1 MDVARWSSLVALDAA
16 YRDGATHLPAG
27 PLELYVEVAARCNL
41 RCRMCPITVDPRY
54 QPQSGGPGLFPEE
67 LFERLEPLL
76 PTLRRVYLQG
86 LGEPTLHPRLVD
98 FTARLATAG
107 VEVWVTTNGTL
118 VDEALAESLARGL
131 ARVTVSLDGA
141 TAATYERVR
150 VRGRF
155 ADLRRGLLALGAAR
169 RRHGRPAL
177 HLSLIGM
184 ASNLHE
190 LEALVDLCA
199 EVGGDGVSLE
209 ALYAWEHPDLE
220 AFAAEEHL
228 GHLAPA
234 RVAALVEGARRRAE
248 RLGLAFWSR
257 IEDIGAA
264 ALAAPPPGPAE
275 ASGATARHATD
286 TTEPGTAPAPEPS
299 LPFACSEP
307 WSTAVVNARG
317 EVRTCCFNDEV
328 LGSIHDAPLDA
339 IWNAAPYREL
349 RRRQAAGE
357 VPASCARCVASGRV
371 KRSGVLTWQATV
383 PEEERSRGEHLLR
396 APLDGELVRDE
407 LVLFGTL
414 PEAAPWW
421 RGGRA
426 APAAALPELFVN
438 GLLVARLGDCA
449 IAARG
454 RFAAVV
460 PIGFV
465 TPGAHEVTLRS
476 APGRG
481 GALLARRYVQVA
493 RPELPLGGIAAVHT
507 VALPLPLSR
516 REDCPQVLL
525 DGVRRPLASWLCRPY
540 GDGWLGAALIDLRG
554 VPAGEHRLKLRF
566 RHHAPEARELWR
578 IAPL

>member
-118 VDEALAESLARGL
+118 VDEALAESLARAGL

-220 AFAAEEHL
+220 AFAA
-228 GHLAPA
+228 
-234 RVAALVEGARRRAE
+234 LVEGARRRAE
-248 RLGLAFWSR
+248 RLGLAF
-257 IEDIGAA
+257 
-264 ALAAPPPGPAE
+264 
-275 ASGATARHATD
+275 
-286 TTEPGTAPAPEPS
+286 
-299 LPFACSEP
+299 
-307 WSTAVVNARG
+307 
-317 EVRTCCFNDEV
+317 
-328 LGSIHDAPLDA
+328 
-339 IWNAAPYREL
+339 
-349 RRRQAAGE
+349 
-357 VPASCARCVASGRV
+357 
-371 KRSGVLTWQATV
+371 
-383 PEEERSRGEHLLR
+383 
-396 APLDGELVRDE
+396 
-407 LVLFGTL
+407 
-414 PEAAPWW
+414 
-421 RGGRA
+421 
-426 APAAALPELFVN
+426 
-438 GLLVARLGDCA
+438 
-449 IAARG
+449 
-454 RFAAVV
+454 
-460 PIGFV
+460 
-465 TPGAHEVTLRS
+465 
-476 APGRG
+476 
-481 GALLARRYVQVA
+481 
-493 RPELPLGGIAAVHT
+493 
-507 VALPLPLSR
+507 
-516 REDCPQVLL
+516 
-525 DGVRRPLASWLCRPY
+525 
-540 GDGWLGAALIDLRG
+540 
-554 VPAGEHRLKLRF
+554 
-566 RHHAPEARELWR
+566 
-578 IAPL
+578 